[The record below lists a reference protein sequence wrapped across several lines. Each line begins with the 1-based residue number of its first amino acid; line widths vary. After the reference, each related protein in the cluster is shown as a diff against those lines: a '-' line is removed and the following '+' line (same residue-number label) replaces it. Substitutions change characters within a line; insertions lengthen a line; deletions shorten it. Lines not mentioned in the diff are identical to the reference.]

1 MVFFLGDWS
10 EENDLKCVCVLD
22 MVFGD
27 PCVADDD
34 GACFLAWTNNRFVV
48 PRKVVC
54 LRHNS
59 FELGVVGFVLVFLHL
74 RIKSLKGYTT
84 FDLIR
89 FDLLRD
95 AQFTRRN

>member
-1 MVFFLGDWS
+1 M
-10 EENDLKCVCVLD
+10 CVCVLD

-54 LRHNS
+54 LRHN
-59 FELGVVGFVLVFLHL
+59 
-74 RIKSLKGYTT
+74 
-84 FDLIR
+84 
-89 FDLLRD
+89 
-95 AQFTRRN
+95 